1 MVHALEKI
9 RSFLRPHGVL
19 LNIHDL
25 PRPAQIEVH
34 TPDSQT
40 FAGFL
45 LSHTDFENQRLADE
59 ALAQAVENGSFSS
72 VEVHY
77 FNYPIQADTLSDLEE
92 LLADSWE
99 NSYLQ
104 VGTKERISDLL
115 SSAGDRGEIV
125 LRLTARLSIL
135 IPTAATG

>member
-34 TPDSQT
+34 TTDSQT

-59 ALAQAVENGSFSS
+59 ALAQVVKNGLFQS
-72 VEVHY
+72 EEHL
-77 FNYPIQADTLSDLEE
+77 FNYLIHIDSY
-92 LLADSWE
+92 LALKDHLTESWK
-99 NSYLQ
+99 NSYLP
-104 VGTKERISDLL
+104 GDTLERIRHLL
-115 SSAGDRGEIV
+115 SSAGKDAEILV
-125 LRLTARLSIL
+125 RMMARLSIL
-135 IPTAATG
+135 IPTAAMG